1 MTLLRLLIILTIFS
15 VAYTPSRAQNKE
27 RVSKMDSVDLKKV
40 LTPMQF
46 FVTQQKG
53 TERPFT
59 GEFWNFFEKGSYRCV
74 CCDAFLF
81 ESDTKFNSSCGWPS
95 FYDSKYKDNIK
106 EQLDTSHGMVRT
118 EVLCKNCG
126 AHLGHVFNDGP
137 EPTGIRY
144 CINSAALKFIPKTEE
159 KE

>member
-1 MTLLRLLIILTIFS
+1 
-15 VAYTPSRAQNKE
+15 
-27 RVSKMDSVDLKKV
+27 MDSVDLKKV

-95 FYDSKYKDNIK
+95 FYDSKYKKNIK

-159 KE
+159 EE